1 MRCSNHAI
9 MLKKSETHEVPS
21 KFLLNTILSHVMSYQ
36 YWRTECFYY
45 YVFIIWDCVLLSSI
59 KIHSLKWNNK
69 HLLILILALL
79 MNKNFVWA
87 GQLIVTMLIQAVKLP
102 SVAVTRLP
110 LLFGLF
116 TLVRV
121 YLHYRF
127 RRLLVKRFKRTIF
140 LRFT

>member
-1 MRCSNHAI
+1 MRCHQNFCS
-9 MLKKSETHEVPS
+9 VQ
-21 KFLLNTILSHVMSYQ
+21 SYLTLCPTNIGEQ
-36 YWRTECFYY
+36 NVSTT
-45 YVFIIWDCVLLSSI
+45 VFIIWDCVLLSSI
-59 KIHSLKWNNK
+59 KIHSLKRNNK

-79 MNKNFVWA
+79 INKNFVWA

-116 TLVRV
+116 TLLRV

-127 RRLLVKRFKRTIF
+127 RRLLKKIQKNNF